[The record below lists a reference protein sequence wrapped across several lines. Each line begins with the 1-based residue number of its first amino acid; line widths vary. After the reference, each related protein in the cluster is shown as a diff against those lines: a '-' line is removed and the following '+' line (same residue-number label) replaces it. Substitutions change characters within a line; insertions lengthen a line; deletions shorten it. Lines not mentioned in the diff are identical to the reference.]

1 MRTVKYI
8 LGIGIAL
15 AAAGAVF
22 GIAAYIYISKNLPD
36 PATFDSRKVAQS
48 SKIYDREGAA
58 LLYEIHGEENRTVIP
73 FNAIPELAK
82 KATIAIEDANF
93 YEHAA
98 IDWKSIVRAM
108 LANIRQGRLAQGA
121 STITQQLAKNAF
133 LTPEKTISR
142 KFKELALAF
151 RLESQYTKDRI
162 LDLYLNQI
170 PYGANAYGIEAASQ
184 TYFRKSAKDL
194 TLPEIAVLTS
204 LPRAPSYYS
213 PWGNHK
219 DELLKRKDLVL
230 QRMADLGFITAAE
243 AAKAKKIAIEFTQQ
257 ITQIAAPHFVMAVQ
271 DYLNTQYGEEFVRTA
286 GLKVTTTLD
295 TKLQEVAERV
305 VAEGAKRNE
314 ELYSGKNAALVAED
328 ARTGQVLAMVGSRDY
343 FDATVDGNFNVATQ
357 GLRQPGSTMKP
368 FAYLGAFKKGFT
380 PDTVLFDLETEF
392 DTSEDPEKSYKPQNF
407 DEQFRG
413 PVRMKESLVQS
424 INVPSVKTLYL
435 AGIDNVLKIAHDFG
449 ITTLTERSR
458 YGLSLVLGG
467 GEVRPVDL
475 VNAYATFSQEGIHH
489 NQTFILR
496 VEDAA
501 GKILEEYKDEASQVI
516 DPQYPRMINEILS
529 DIDLR
534 RPLFQNSLSLT
545 TFAGQEVALKTGT
558 TNDYRDAWAMGY
570 TPSFVVGVWAGN
582 NDNAPMVK
590 RGSSILA
597 AVPIWSAFMREAL
610 KDKPTETFTHPEPVF
625 VEKPALRGNVV
636 INNQVHDILYYV
648 DKNNPQGPVPL
659 FPDEDSQF
667 KNWEDPV
674 LEWLKTHPIETLPR
688 GEEVVAS
695 TTAATTLTLIVEHP
709 TNGSFI
715 KNSVIIDATIITT
728 SPVDSIE
735 LRFNTQLMSIASG
748 QALTKTSEYAY
759 HYHTEIPVANPQL
772 QNILSIKVVA
782 GNGKIVEKDII
793 LFR

>member
-22 GIAAYIYISKNLPD
+22 GIATFIYISKNLPD

-73 FNAIPELAK
+73 FSAIPELAK
-82 KATIAIEDANF
+82 KATIAIEDAGF

-98 IDWKSIVRAM
+98 LDWKSIVRAM
-108 LANIRQGRLAQGA
+108 LVNIRERRLAQGA

-142 KFKELALAF
+142 KLKELALAF
-151 RLESQYTKDRI
+151 RLESQYAKDKI

-184 TYFRKSAKDL
+184 TYFRKSAKEL
-194 TLPEIAVLTS
+194 SLPEIAVLAS

-219 DELLKRKDLVL
+219 DELLRRKDLVL
-230 QRMADLGFITAAE
+230 QRMADIGFVAPDE
-243 AAKAKKIAIEFTQQ
+243 AAKAKEASVEFTQQ

-295 TKLQEVAERV
+295 TKLQEAAERV
-305 VAEGAKRNE
+305 VMEGAKRNE
-314 ELYSGKNAALVAED
+314 ELYSGKNAALVAQD
-328 ARTGQVLAMVGSRDY
+328 ARTGQILAMVGSRDY
-343 FDATVDGNFNVATQ
+343 FDATIDGNFNVATQ

-368 FAYLGAFKKGFT
+368 FAYLTAFKKGFT
-380 PDTVLFDLETEF
+380 PDTILFDLETEF

-424 INVPSVKTLYL
+424 VNVTSVKTLYL
-435 AGIDNVLKIAHDFG
+435 AGIDSVLKTARDFG

-467 GEVRPVDL
+467 GEVRPIDL
-475 VNAYATFSQEGIHH
+475 VGAYATFSQDGVHH
-489 NQTFILR
+489 KQTFILR
-496 VEDAA
+496 VEDAS
-501 GKILEEYKDEASQVI
+501 GKILEEYKDEATQVI

-529 DIDLR
+529 DVDLR
-534 RPLFQNSLSLT
+534 RPLFQNSLLLT
-545 TFAGQEVALKTGT
+545 TFPNQEVALKTGT
-558 TNDYRDAWAMGY
+558 TNDYRDAWAVGY

-582 NDNAPMVK
+582 NDNAPMIK

-597 AVPIWSAFMREAL
+597 AVPIWGAFMDELL
-610 KDKPTETFTHPEPVF
+610 KDKPMETFSRPEPTF
-625 VEKPALRGNVV
+625 VEKPALRGDIVV
-636 INNQVHDILYYV
+636 NNQVHDILYYV
-648 DKNNPQGPVPL
+648 NKNDPQGPAPL

-688 GEEVVAS
+688 GTQVIAS
-695 TTAATTLTLIVEHP
+695 TTDAGALTLTIEQPVS
-709 TNGSFI
+709 GSFI
-715 KNSVIIDATIITT
+715 KNSVIVDITITSP
-728 SPVDSIE
+728 SPVDNIE

-748 QALTKTSEYAY
+748 QMLTKTGDYTY
-759 HYHTEIPVANPQL
+759 RYRTEIPVANPQL
-772 QNILSIKVVA
+772 QNILNIKVLA
-782 GNGKIVEKDII
+782 GNSKMVEKDII